1 MIIKSYIVE
10 KNLNTL
16 KEYRATLLYGVNDGF
31 KDDIKTQLKKLN
43 KDAEIIN
50 FFEGEIIKNENVL
63 YENIFNESL
72 FNSKKIIFIQLATDK
87 IFNKVYEV
95 INKNTNTELYIF
107 AENLDKKSKLRNL
120 FDKEKNLAAI
130 PCYEDNER
138 TLINYIRNELSEFKG
153 LTGELTNIILTNSN
167 ANRRTIKNEIIKI
180 KDFFVKKLIVKK
192 QLLEILNI
200 KNDTNFEE
208 IRDNALGGRKD
219 KINKLL
225 TEIELLRESSFFYLN
240 SLNYRIF
247 KLIEIQKKNIILNN
261 HEKTIENLRPPIFW
275 KDKEIYLTQ
284 LKKWNLEKLNKAVLK
299 ISEAEDLMKKNSYI
313 KNDVVIKNLI
323 LYLLE
328 EASVLQ

>member
-1 MIIKSYIVE
+1 MILKSYIVE

-31 KDDIKTQLKKLN
+31 KDDIKTQLKNLN

-50 FFEGEIIKNENVL
+50 FFESEITKNENVL

-87 IFNKVYEV
+87 IFNEVYET

-167 ANRRTIKNEIIKI
+167 ANRRTIKNELIKI

-200 KNDTNFEE
+200 KSDSNFDE
-208 IRDNALGGRKD
+208 IRDNALVGRKD

-261 HEKTIENLRPPIFW
+261 HEKTIENLSPPIFW
-275 KDKEIYLTQ
+275 KDKEIYLAQ
-284 LKKWNLEKLNKAVLK
+284 LKKWNLEKLYKAVFK
-299 ISEAEDLMKKNSYI
+299 ISEAEDLMKKNSHI

-328 EASVLQ
+328 EASVS

>member
-1 MIIKSYIVE
+1 MILKSYIVE

-31 KDDIKTQLKKLN
+31 KDDIRTQLRNLN
-43 KDAEIIN
+43 EDAEIIN

-87 IFNKVYEV
+87 IFDEVCETLNK
-95 INKNTNTELYIF
+95 KTSTEIYIF

-138 TLINYIRNELSEFKG
+138 NLINYIRNELSEFKG

-200 KNDTNFEE
+200 KSDTNFDE
-208 IRDNALGGRKD
+208 IRDSALEGRKD

-225 TEIELLRESSFFYLN
+225 TEMELLRESSFFYLN

-261 HEKTIENLRPPIFW
+261 HEKAIENLKPPIFW
-275 KDKEIYLTQ
+275 KDKEIYLKQ
-284 LKKWNLEKLNKAVLK
+284 LKKWNLEKLNKAVFK

-323 LYLLE
+323 LCLLE
-328 EASVLQ
+328 EASVS

>member
-1 MIIKSYIVE
+1 VILKSYIVE

-31 KDDIKTQLKKLN
+31 KDDIKTQLKNLN

-50 FFEGEIIKNENVL
+50 FFESEITKNENVL

-87 IFNKVYEV
+87 IFNEVYET

-167 ANRRTIKNEIIKI
+167 ANRRTIKNELIKI

-200 KNDTNFEE
+200 KSDSNFDE
-208 IRDNALGGRKD
+208 IRDNALVGRKD

-261 HEKTIENLRPPIFW
+261 HEKTIENLSPPIFW

-284 LKKWNLEKLNKAVLK
+284 LKKWNLEKLYKAVFR
-299 ISEAEDLMKKNSYI
+299 ISEAEDLMKKNSHI

-328 EASVLQ
+328 EASVS

>member
-1 MIIKSYIVE
+1 MILKSYIVE

-31 KDDIKTQLKKLN
+31 KDDIKTQLKNLN

-50 FFEGEIIKNENVL
+50 FFESEITKNENVL

-87 IFNKVYEV
+87 IFNEVYET

-167 ANRRTIKNEIIKI
+167 ANRRTIKNELIKI

-200 KNDTNFEE
+200 KSDSNFDE
-208 IRDNALGGRKD
+208 IRDNALVGRKD

-261 HEKTIENLRPPIFW
+261 HEKTIENLSPPIFW

-284 LKKWNLEKLNKAVLK
+284 LKKWNLEKLYKAVFK
-299 ISEAEDLMKKNSYI
+299 ISEAEDLMKKNSHI

-328 EASVLQ
+328 EASVS

>member
-1 MIIKSYIVE
+1 MILKSYIVE

-31 KDDIKTQLKKLN
+31 KDDIKTQLKNLN

-50 FFEGEIIKNENVL
+50 FFESEITKNENVL

-87 IFNKVYEV
+87 IFNEVYET

-167 ANRRTIKNEIIKI
+167 ANRRTIKNELIKI

-200 KNDTNFEE
+200 KSDSNFDE
-208 IRDNALGGRKD
+208 IRDNALVGRKD

-261 HEKTIENLRPPIFW
+261 HEKTIENLSPPIFW

-284 LKKWNLEKLNKAVLK
+284 LKKWNLEKLYKAVFR
-299 ISEAEDLMKKNSYI
+299 ISEAEDLMKKNSHI

-328 EASVLQ
+328 EASVS

>member
-1 MIIKSYIVE
+1 VILKSYIVE

-31 KDDIKTQLKKLN
+31 KDDIKTQLKNLN

-50 FFEGEIIKNENVL
+50 FFESEITKNENVL

-87 IFNKVYEV
+87 IFNEVYET

-167 ANRRTIKNEIIKI
+167 ANRRTIKNELIKI

-200 KNDTNFEE
+200 KSDSNFDE
-208 IRDNALGGRKD
+208 IRDNALVGRKD

-261 HEKTIENLRPPIFW
+261 HEKTIENLSPPIFW

-284 LKKWNLEKLNKAVLK
+284 LKKWNLEKLYKAVFK
-299 ISEAEDLMKKNSYI
+299 ISEAEDLMKKNSHI

-328 EASVLQ
+328 EASVS

>member
-1 MIIKSYIVE
+1 MILKSYIVE

-31 KDDIKTQLKKLN
+31 KDDIKTQLKNLN

-50 FFEGEIIKNENVL
+50 FFESEITKNENVL

-87 IFNKVYEV
+87 IFNEVYET

-167 ANRRTIKNEIIKI
+167 ANRRTIKNELIKI

-200 KNDTNFEE
+200 KSDSNFDE
-208 IRDNALGGRKD
+208 IRDNALVGRKD

-261 HEKTIENLRPPIFW
+261 HEKTIENLSPPIFW
-275 KDKEIYLTQ
+275 KDKEIYFTQ
-284 LKKWNLEKLNKAVLK
+284 LKKWNLEKLYKAVFR
-299 ISEAEDLMKKNSYI
+299 ISEAEDLMKKNSHI

-328 EASVLQ
+328 EASVS